1 MSVLLLVLSLASVCI
16 FQSIH
21 HLVLPLRVLNQRM
34 SDVMDSDPLG
44 ELKDNQDG
52 SSIEIN
58 NLYELFKSLISNRKF
73 SNNSFLTM
81 PDVLAV
87 VELAQA
93 CEMFE
98 GTNYKAAGVC
108 YNNIANFQFKNGK
121 YNLAAENY
129 FTSIQLADLCL
140 GNQPYDKYNHV
151 QKPPIQFK
159 EPVVPQNKYKP
170 YYYKV
175 RAHRFYQFAICLYK
189 ELKYDAQK
197 YENTTLQQETSS
209 GRNKFLL
216 NTGLAD
222 NWV

>member
-1 MSVLLLVLSLASVCI
+1 MSVLFLVLSLASVSI

-87 VELAQA
+87 VELA
-93 CEMFE
+93 
-98 GTNYKAAGVC
+98 
-108 YNNIANFQFKNGK
+108 
-121 YNLAAENY
+121 
-129 FTSIQLADLCL
+129 
-140 GNQPYDKYNHV
+140 
-151 QKPPIQFK
+151 
-159 EPVVPQNKYKP
+159 
-170 YYYKV
+170 
-175 RAHRFYQFAICLYK
+175 
-189 ELKYDAQK
+189 
-197 YENTTLQQETSS
+197 
-209 GRNKFLL
+209 
-216 NTGLAD
+216 
-222 NWV
+222 